1 MFVRICLLIIFLAAG
16 VAQAQEGG
24 QWRPLFNGKDLSGW
38 TPKITGYEAGEN
50 FADTFRVEDGMI
62 KVRYD
67 GYDSFDNRFGHLFYD
82 EPFSSYR
89 LRVEYRVVGDQCPQ
103 APGWAIRNSGIMI
116 HGQTPQSMTL
126 KQSFPVSL
134 EVQLLGGDGTNP
146 RPTGNLCTPG
156 TNVVMAGKLHTAH
169 CKNSTS
175 ETYHGDQW
183 VTAEVEARGNGTV
196 RHYIN
201 GKLVMEYTE
210 PQYDPKDGDAKP
222 LIETAGGKLAIS
234 GGTISL
240 QSEGHPF
247 DFRKV
252 EIKELAD

>member
-1 MFVRICLLIIFLAAG
+1 MAEENG
-16 VAQAQEGG
+16 S
-24 QWRPLFNGKDLSGW
+24 WRPLFNGKDLKGW
-38 TPKITGYEAGEN
+38 TPKITGYEPGEN
-50 FADTFRVEDGMI
+50 FGNTFRVEDGLL

-67 GYDSFDNRFGHLFYD
+67 AYDAFNGRFGHLFFD
-82 EPFSSYR
+82 EEFSSYR
-89 LRVEYRVVGDQCPQ
+89 LRVEYRVVGEQCNK

-116 HGQTPQSMTL
+116 HGQSPQSMAM
-126 KQSFPVSL
+126 KQNFPVSL
-134 EVQLLGGDGTNP
+134 EVQLLGGNGTDP

-183 VTAEVEARGNGTV
+183 VTAEIEAHAGGKIRHFINGT
-196 RHYIN
+196 
-201 GKLVMEYTE
+201 LVMEYE
-210 PQYDPKDGDAKP
+210 QPQYDPKDADAKP
-222 LIETAGGKLAIS
+222 LIEAAKGKLSIK

-252 EIKELAD
+252 EILELEE